1 MASIIPPYAE
11 YIKTIAHAGEAF
23 NRAAYSALGLGAT
36 HADYIRTICRNA
48 GISQEELALH
58 IGVDKSN
65 VTRTLARLA
74 EMGYVERRSSPTDRR
89 CTLVY
94 PTDQAYELLPAIV
107 EVQGD
112 WRTILTDGFSPEEKE
127 QLAEL
132 LERMEDN
139 VRRHKLGELGY
150 DDNDMDY

>member
-1 MASIIPPYAE
+1 MATITPPYAE
-11 YIKTIAHAGEAF
+11 WIRNIARAGEAY
-23 NRAAYSALGLGAT
+23 NRAVFAEHGLGAA

-48 GISQEELALH
+48 GISQEELAGR
-58 IGVDKSN
+58 IGVYKSN
-65 VTRTLARLA
+65 VTRTLAQL
-74 EMGYVERRSSPTDRR
+74 EQSGYVERRPNPADRR
-89 CTLVY
+89 CILVY
-94 PTDQAYELLPAIV
+94 PTDLAYEMLPAIV

-139 VRRHKLGELGY
+139 VRRHKLGDFESESEY
-150 DDNDMDY
+150 

>member
-11 YIKTIAHAGEAF
+11 YIKTIARAGEAF
-23 NRAAYSALGLGAT
+23 NRNAFAALGLGAT

-48 GISQEELALH
+48 GISQEELAMR
-58 IGVDKSN
+58 IGVYKSN
-65 VTRTLARLA
+65 VTRTLVQL
-74 EMGYVERRSSPTDRR
+74 EQGGYIERRQGTADRR
-89 CTLVY
+89 CILVY
-94 PTDQAYELLPAIV
+94 PTDLAYELLPAIV

-112 WRTILTDGFSPEEKE
+112 WRAILTDGFSPEEKE

-139 VRRHKLGELGY
+139 VRRHRLGETDIDADVGY
-150 DDNDMDY
+150 

>member
-11 YIKTIAHAGEAF
+11 YIKVIARAGEAF
-23 NRAAYSALGLGAT
+23 NRHAFSELGLGAG

-48 GISQEELALH
+48 GITQEELTRH
-58 IGVDKSN
+58 IGIDKSN
-65 VTRTLARLA
+65 VARTLVILERN
-74 EMGYVERRSSPTDRR
+74 GYVERRPNPSDRR
-89 CTLVY
+89 STLVY
-94 PTDQAYELLPAIV
+94 PTDLAYELLPAIV

-112 WRTILTDGFSPEEKE
+112 WRAILTDGFSPEEKE

-139 VRRHKLGELGY
+139 VRRQKLGEFENEGEL
-150 DDNDMDY
+150 